1 MNMVRYFQGFS
12 RARERSVPL
21 RGMKTTERVSQ
32 VPAPI
37 FLLRSGVCG
46 LWFPFISTISLIILG
61 MIFVGQVA
69 GNPVKYSEDKRF
81 IDNGDSTITD
91 TKTGF
96 MWMKEDS
103 YQYKGHWLS
112 WFEASD
118 YIEELNQE
126 RFADYLD
133 WRLPTI
139 KELTTLYEAEK
150 LNSQQLGSEMKMHM
164 DPIFAKEGSG
174 TLWTSEANGN
184 YNAFGVVFNHGQRFN
199 SSKRKKARRAVRAIR
214 IISP

>member
-1 MNMVRYFQGFS
+1 MMNTEKY
-12 RARERSVPL
+12 
-21 RGMKTTERVSQ
+21 RG
-32 VPAPI
+32 I
-37 FLLRSGVCG
+37 FIGVCA
-46 LWFPFISTISLIILG
+46 LILLAA
-61 MIFVGQVA
+61 VTAGQVS
-69 GNPVKYSEDKRF
+69 GEPVKYSEDKRF
-81 IDNGDSTITD
+81 IDNGDRTITD

-96 MWMKEDS
+96 MWMQMDS
-103 YQYKGHWLS
+103 FQHQGHWLN
-112 WFEASD
+112 WFGADD
-118 YIEELNQE
+118 YVKELNQE

-174 TLWTSEANGN
+174 TLWTSETNGN

-214 IISP
+214 LINP

>member
-1 MNMVRYFQGFS
+1 MNTNKHKG
-12 RARERSVPL
+12 
-21 RGMKTTERVSQ
+21 
-32 VPAPI
+32 I
-37 FLLRSGVCG
+37 FLGI
-46 LWFPFISTISLIILG
+46 FALIFLAAAT
-61 MIFVGQVA
+61 A
-69 GNPVKYSEDKRF
+69 GPAFCSPVSYSEDKRF
-81 IDNGDSTITD
+81 IDNGDGTIND

-96 MWMKEDS
+96 MWMKQDS
-103 YQYKGHWLS
+103 YQHKGHWLN
-112 WFEASD
+112 WFGAED

-133 WRLPTI
+133 WRLPTV

-174 TLWTSEANGN
+174 TLWTSEINGS

-214 IISP
+214 LTNP

>member
-1 MNMVRYFQGFS
+1 MDADKHRW
-12 RARERSVPL
+12 
-21 RGMKTTERVSQ
+21 
-32 VPAPI
+32 I
-37 FLLRSGVCG
+37 FFGV
-46 LWFPFISTISLIILG
+46 FALIIIG
-61 MIFVGQVA
+61 MVSA
-69 GNPVKYSEDKRF
+69 GPAFCSPVQYSEDKRF
-81 IDNGDSTITD
+81 IDNGDLTITD

-112 WFEASD
+112 WFEAED
-118 YIEELNQE
+118 YVEELNQE

-174 TLWTSEANGN
+174 TLWTSETNGN

-214 IISP
+214 FINP

>member
-1 MNMVRYFQGFS
+1 MNTNKHR
-12 RARERSVPL
+12 RS
-21 RGMKTTERVSQ
+21 
-32 VPAPI
+32 PI
-37 FLLRSGVCG
+37 ICFLA
-46 LWFPFISTISLIILG
+46 LIILA
-61 MIFVGQVA
+61 MISAGQVSSES
-69 GNPVKYSEDKRF
+69 VKYSEDKRF
-81 IDNGDSTITD
+81 IDNGDKTITD

-103 YQYKGHWLS
+103 YQYKGHWLN
-112 WFEASD
+112 WFQAED

-139 KELTTLYEAEK
+139 EELTTLYEAEK
-150 LNSQQLGSEMKMHM
+150 LNSQQVGSEMKMHM

-174 TLWTSEANGN
+174 TLWTSEVNGN
-184 YNAFGVVFNHGQRFN
+184 YNAFGVVFNHGQKFN

-214 IISP
+214 FTNP

>member
-1 MNMVRYFQGFS
+1 MNTDKHIGIFFGIF
-12 RARERSVPL
+12 AL
-21 RGMKTTERVSQ
+21 
-32 VPAPI
+32 I
-37 FLLRSGVCG
+37 FLAMA
-46 LWFPFISTISLIILG
+46 T
-61 MIFVGQVA
+61 A
-69 GNPVKYSEDKRF
+69 GPAFCNPVSYSEDKRF
-81 IDNGDSTITD
+81 IDNGDGTIND

-96 MWMKEDS
+96 MWMKQDS
-103 YQYKGHWLS
+103 YQHKGHWLN
-112 WFEASD
+112 WFGAKD

-133 WRLPTI
+133 WRLPTV

-174 TLWTSEANGN
+174 TLWTSETNGS
-184 YNAFGVVFNHGQRFN
+184 YNAFGVVFYDGQRFN

-214 IISP
+214 LINP

>member
-1 MNMVRYFQGFS
+1 MISAG
-12 RARERSVPL
+12 L
-21 RGMKTTERVSQ
+21 VS
-32 VPAPI
+32 
-37 FLLRSGVCG
+37 GE
-46 LWFPFISTISLIILG
+46 
-61 MIFVGQVA
+61 
-69 GNPVKYSEDKRF
+69 PVNYSEDKRF
-81 IDNGDSTITD
+81 IDNGDNTITD

-112 WFEASD
+112 WFNAAD
-118 YIEELNQE
+118 YIKELNQE

-150 LNSQQLGSEMKMHM
+150 INSQQVGSEMKIHM

-174 TLWTSEANGN
+174 TLWTVESNGS
-184 YNAFGVVFNHGQRFN
+184 YNAFGVVFNTGQRFN

-214 IISP
+214 

>member
-1 MNMVRYFQGFS
+1 MGLKMNVKKY
-12 RARERSVPL
+12 
-21 RGMKTTERVSQ
+21 RG
-32 VPAPI
+32 I
-37 FLLRSGVCG
+37 FFGVFALILLAA
-46 LWFPFISTISLIILG
+46 LTA
-61 MIFVGQVA
+61 GQVS
-69 GNPVKYSEDKRF
+69 GEPVKYSEDKRF
-81 IDNGDSTITD
+81 IDNGDNTITD

-96 MWMKEDS
+96 MWMKQDS
-103 YQYKGHWLS
+103 YQYKGHWLN
-112 WFEASD
+112 WFEAED

-133 WRLPTI
+133 WRLPTV

-174 TLWTSEANGN
+174 TLWTSETNGS
-184 YNAFGVVFNHGQRFN
+184 YNAFGVVFYDGQRFN

-214 IISP
+214 FINP